1 MRESFLNSLKNMKQ
15 RTNSD
20 AFSSDSQSSEWIIV
34 ITNNR
39 SINVRKK
46 LSLTS
51 PMSILKIFFSDVRLL
66 LRGEYLLKFI
76 ELFVNKSEIGTLL
89 RILCYNDD
97 ATSKNHQSIA
107 VNWEQIE
114 RKLTDDLRVYS

>member
-1 MRESFLNSLKNMKQ
+1 
-15 RTNSD
+15 
-20 AFSSDSQSSEWIIV
+20 
-34 ITNNR
+34 
-39 SINVRKK
+39 
-46 LSLTS
+46 
-51 PMSILKIFFSDVRLL
+51 MSILKIFFSDVRLL